1 MEIEDLTPLAQKL
14 INAITDSEG
23 VQRLPSE
30 ESRLV
35 AEKAELPIFFAHFLG
50 ELPNHATMLSVALA
64 DGYSSLVKLGAKLPF
79 GSNAVAR
86 ATLELAADLFW
97 IADHSIDSTERAR
110 RAVSIYLIQTEAT
123 VRQLEQLRKRGDT
136 TRTLARGISEGW
148 DLLEDTGAQAAAQG
162 LWPVR
167 NNRGKIPIIGEG
179 KPPTSQLV
187 DNVVRVFHGQTRV
200 NLYSLLSSTGHGEGS
215 GLGALLDVEDT
226 RTGPTRTYAYNATKD
241 AWSAKFALPC
251 ARAAT
256 GAVREWLNLA
266 LPEQTHLFDANPISP
281 IGDAG

>member
-86 ATLELAADLFW
+86 PDFHRWWGVGWCLCR
-97 IADHSIDSTERAR
+97 SG
-110 RAVSIYLIQTEAT
+110 
-123 VRQLEQLRKRGDT
+123 VRGVGVRGT
-136 TRTLARGISEGW
+136 SLVGI
-148 DLLEDTGAQAAAQG
+148 LTM
-162 LWPVR
+162 WPR
-167 NNRGKIPIIGEG
+167 
-179 KPPTSQLV
+179 SS
-187 DNVVRVFHGQTRV
+187 VV
-200 NLYSLLSSTGHGEGS
+200 
-215 GLGALLDVEDT
+215 
-226 RTGPTRTYAYNATKD
+226 
-241 AWSAKFALPC
+241 
-251 ARAAT
+251 
-256 GAVREWLNLA
+256 
-266 LPEQTHLFDANPISP
+266 
-281 IGDAG
+281 